1 MKLRGFEFEDQPW
14 FPGVIRNYM
23 TDYLRFLFHVFK
35 LYHPVFPLLK
45 QALLKTNSHQILDL
59 CSGSG
64 GAMEDIY
71 LNLKTT
77 FNKDIQIIL
86 SDLFPSLIIY
96 DQLNN
101 QTKRGISYISTPIDA
116 SDVPPE
122 LNGLRTM
129 FSGFHHFEPK
139 RAMAVLENAV
149 HAKKAIGIFD
159 GGNRSLWMV
168 LLLIVAHPVLLFLCT
183 PFFRPFRISRLIF
196 TYLIPVIP
204 FCTLWDGI
212 FSISRLYMPD
222 EMLQMAMAAE
232 SRDYT
237 WISGKVKNKFGL
249 SIAYLVGYP
258 AIENN

>member
-1 MKLRGFEFEDQPW
+1 MKHRGFEFEDQSW
-14 FPGVIRNYM
+14 FPGLIRDNM
-23 TDYLRFLFHVFK
+23 TDYLRFLFHSFQ
-35 LYHPVFPLLK
+35 LYDPVMPLLK
-45 QALLKTNSHQILDL
+45 QVLLKVNSHQIIDL

-71 LNLKTT
+71 FNLKYT

-86 SDLFPSLIIY
+86 SDLFPNLIVY
-96 DQLNN
+96 KQLKH
-101 QTKRGISYISTPIDA
+101 QTNGGISYISSPVDA
-116 SDVPPE
+116 SNVPSE
-122 LNGLRTM
+122 LNGIRTI
-129 FSGFHHFEPK
+129 FSGFHHFEPQ

-168 LLLIVAHPVLLFLCT
+168 ALLIIAHPVLLFLCT

-212 FSISRLYMPD
+212 VSILRFYQPE
-222 EMLQMAMAAE
+222 EMLQMARATE
-232 SRDYT
+232 SGNYT
-237 WISGKVKNKFGL
+237 WISGKVKNKWGL
-249 SIAYLVGYP
+249 SITYLVGYP
-258 AIENN
+258 ANENN